1 MARKTAL
8 NKEPKVDAE
17 ALKSARRTYVT
28 NARKLESLEAG
39 TPEYD
44 RAVKQVRQMGQRLGY
59 KTNRINTTIKNFTER
74 QGPNQEKRIERGL
87 GGVVEKGI
95 KKDQEFDPTKFYQQ
109 YQPAFEEGRQR
120 EYERIYGAFER
131 QSAEQF
137 GREQQQLEQ
146 SLVERGLDPSGEA
159 YKSLKEN
166 LYKSQEAA
174 RQNARD
180 AAMTG
185 ANALQQQYYQQAT
198 GSALLPSQLQQPFLN
213 IYSDTAQRQWAE
225 QEAERQRKFQE
236 RLAKMGGGGGGGG
249 TNALNQQLGN
259 MIISQYTPQQQQP
272 SALNTGITSAGQAI
286 GSAIIGNMYR

>member
-17 ALKSARRTYVT
+17 AVKAARRTYVT
-28 NARKLESLEAG
+28 NVRKLESLEKG
-39 TPEYD
+39 TPEYNQ
-44 RAVKQVRQMGQRLGY
+44 AVRQVRQTGQRLGY
-59 KTNRINTTIKNFTER
+59 NTSRINTAIKKYTDL

-95 KKDQEFDPTKFYQQ
+95 EQAEQFDPMTFYQQ

-180 AAMTG
+180 AAMSN
-185 ANALQQQYYQQAT
+185 ANALQQQYYLQAS
-198 GSALLPSQLQQPFLN
+198 GSALLPSQIQQPYLN
-213 IYSDTAQRQWAE
+213 IYSEQGQREWAARQAE
-225 QEAERQRKFQE
+225 LERQSREK
-236 RLAKMGGGGGGGG
+236 LARSAGGGGGN
-249 TNALNQQLGN
+249 TANQQWAN
-259 MIISQYTPQQQQP
+259 FVMSQYGGQQQQP
-272 SALNTGITSAGQAI
+272 STLNTGIQSLGQGAAT
-286 GSAIIGNMYR
+286 AIIGNMNR

>member
-95 KKDQEFDPTKFYQQ
+95 EQAEQFDPMTFYQQ

-180 AAMTG
+180 AAMSN
-185 ANALQQQYYQQAT
+185 ANALQQQYYLQAS
-198 GSALLPSQLQQPFLN
+198 GSALLPSQIQQPLLN
-213 IYSDTAQRQWAE
+213 IYSEQGQRDWAARQAE
-225 QEAERQRKFQE
+225 LERQSREK
-236 RLAKMGGGGGGGG
+236 LARSAGGGGGN
-249 TNALNQQLGN
+249 TANQQWAN
-259 MIISQYTPQQQQP
+259 FVMSQYGGQQQQP
-272 SALNTGITSAGQAI
+272 STLNTGIQSLGQGAAT
-286 GSAIIGNMYR
+286 AIIGNMNR

>member
-28 NARKLESLEAG
+28 NARKLELLEAG
-39 TPEYD
+39 TPEYNQ
-44 RAVKQVRQMGQRLGY
+44 AVKQVRQMGQRLGY

-95 KKDQEFDPTKFYQQ
+95 EQAQQFDPTKFYQQ
-109 YQPAFEEGRQR
+109 YQPGFEEGRQR

-198 GSALLPSQLQQPFLN
+198 GSALLPSQIQQPYLN
-213 IYSDTAQRQWAE
+213 IYSEQGQREWAARQAELERKSRERIANIGAGAATNPANQQWAN
-225 QEAERQRKFQE
+225 FI
-236 RLAKMGGGGGGGG
+236 M
-249 TNALNQQLGN
+249 
-259 MIISQYTPQQQQP
+259 SQYGGQQQQP
-272 SALNTGITSAGQAI
+272 SAANSAITGAAQGVAQGISAGLL
-286 GSAIIGNMYR
+286 R